1 MKMSLEAYHDYL
13 LQLKENIPADK
24 VLRIT
29 KKPAPKVIV
38 KKRIAK
44 TFRKK

>member
-1 MKMSLEAYHDYL
+1 MKLSLDAYHDYL
-13 LQLKENIPADK
+13 QQLKGNLPADK

-29 KKPAPKVIV
+29 KKPQPKAIV
-38 KKRIAK
+38 KKRVPK